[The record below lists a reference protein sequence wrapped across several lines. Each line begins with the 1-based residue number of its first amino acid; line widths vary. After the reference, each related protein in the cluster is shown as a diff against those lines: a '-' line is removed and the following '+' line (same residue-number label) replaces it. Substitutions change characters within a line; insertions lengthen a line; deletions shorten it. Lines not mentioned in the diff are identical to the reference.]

1 MNEAGSRLD
10 MFGHHAMSE
19 QMAFVQR
26 VWECLGHPSSKAF
39 TYFKRGFIT
48 LQLLVDRYIIDWPSD
63 VELTEECR
71 KLQLPFVCF

>member
-10 MFGHHAMSE
+10 IMRCDVRADGIRPKGS
-19 QMAFVQR
+19 
-26 VWECLGHPSSKAF
+26 LGHPSSKAF